1 MIDKDLFEKG
11 IKIRREVMGDARV
24 DTSMSDLD
32 DFNRDFMEQ
41 FITEMGWGA
50 VWGREG
56 LTRKQRSLL
65 NLGMLAA
72 LGRMTEFEGHFRGA
86 INNGLTRE
94 ELRAMRSALRER
106 QQRGTSRLRQRLRD
120 YLRRDFHPNQVDDLA
135 LARERLAALGLEPAA

>member
-11 IKIRREVMGDARV
+11 MRIRREVMGDERV
-24 DTSMSDLD
+24 DSSLADLN

-50 VWGREG
+50 VWGRDG
-56 LTRKQRSLL
+56 LSRKQRSLL

-86 INNGLTRE
+86 IRNGLSRE
-94 ELRAMRSALRER
+94 ELREALLQITMYCGAPAGMEAFR
-106 QQRGTSRLRQRLRD
+106 
-120 YLRRDFHPNQVDDLA
+120 
-135 LARERLAALGLEPAA
+135 AATKVLKEEDADN

>member
-1 MIDKDLFEKG
+1 MIDRDLYEKG
-11 IKIRREVMGDARV
+11 EKIRREVMGDARV
-24 DTSMSDLD
+24 DASMANLD

-94 ELRAMRSALRER
+94 ELREALLQITMYCGAPAGMEAFRAAAKVLQE
-106 QQRGTSRLRQRLRD
+106 
-120 YLRRDFHPNQVDDLA
+120 DDG
-135 LARERLAALGLEPAA
+135 AAAAES

>member
-11 IKIRREVMGDARV
+11 MRIRREVMGDERV
-24 DTSMSDLD
+24 DSSMSDLN

-50 VWGREG
+50 VWGRDG
-56 LTRKQRSLL
+56 LSRKQRSLL

-86 INNGLTRE
+86 IRNGLSRE
-94 ELRAMRSALRER
+94 ELREALLQITMYCGAPTGMEAFR
-106 QQRGTSRLRQRLRD
+106 
-120 YLRRDFHPNQVDDLA
+120 
-135 LARERLAALGLEPAA
+135 AATKVLKEEDADN

>member
-41 FITEMGWGA
+41 FITELGWGA

-56 LTRKQRSLL
+56 LSRKQRSLL

-72 LGRMTEFEGHFRGA
+72 LGRSSEFEGHFRGA
-86 INNGLTRE
+86 LNNGLSRD
-94 ELRAMRSALRER
+94 ELREALLQITLYCGAPAGMEAFRTAR
-106 QQRGTSRLRQRLRD
+106 K
-120 YLRRDFHPNQVDDLA
+120 VLA
-135 LARERLAALGLEPAA
+135 EFEKESDSE